1 MHIDA
6 NEGFFARISVPFVC
20 QRKSLTLT
28 PVHRTSMT
36 RIAALLAGI
45 VLLASGCDLLGN
57 SSDGSSGELRIVTVQ
72 ETYSPGQKV
81 AVRLDNDRSRSI
93 SYHRCGTI
101 LQRKT
106 EGGWE
111 VHSSM
116 ICTPIAQQA
125 DIRIDAK
132 GVVSD
137 SLLWFG
143 PGDTTVGKYRF
154 ELDITNSNGDPL
166 PDKERLTNAV
176 TVERD

>member
-1 MHIDA
+1 MI
-6 NEGFFARISVPFVC
+6 RIV
-20 QRKSLTLT
+20 
-28 PVHRTSMT
+28 
-36 RIAALLAGI
+36 ALLAGI
-45 VLLASGCDLLGN
+45 GLLAGGCDLFGN
-57 SSDGSSGELRIVTVQ
+57 SSDGANGELRIMTTQ

-81 AVRLDNDRSRSI
+81 AVRLSNDRSHSV

-116 ICTPIAQQA
+116 ICDPIASQRSIQ
-125 DIRIDAK
+125 IDAK
-132 GVVSD
+132 DVVSD

-143 PGDTTVGKYRF
+143 PDDTTAGTYRF
-154 ELDITNSNGDPL
+154 ELDVTTSNGDPL
-166 PDKERLTNAV
+166 LDKERLTNAV